1 MSEIKNKVVVITGA
15 SSGIGEGLARRL
27 AASGASVVLGARRT
41 DRLETLAAQIRE
53 AGGKAEFLAVDV
65 TRREDVEALVQLAKT
80 TYGKVDV
87 IINNAGLMPLSN
99 LDRLEV
105 HHWDRMIDV
114 NIKGVLYGIAAGLPI
129 FQEQKDGHFINIA
142 STGAYRVVPTGAVYC
157 ATKFAVRAISD
168 GLRME
173 VGPDI
178 RVTTLSPG
186 VVESELASTITDPD
200 AAAAMV
206 EFRAN
211 GLTPDDIARAVVYVL
226 EQPKTVD
233 VSEML
238 VRPAGGF

>member
-1 MSEIKNKVVVITGA
+1 MSEIENKVVVITGA

-27 AASGASVVLGARRT
+27 AACGAAVVLGARRT
-41 DRLETLAAQIRE
+41 DRLGTLVTQIRE

-65 TRREDVEALVQLAKT
+65 TRREDVEALVQLAKS

-87 IINNAGLMPLSN
+87 IINNAGVMPLSN

-105 HHWDRMIDV
+105 ENWERMIDV

-129 FQEQKDGHFINIA
+129 FQAQKSGHFINVA

-211 GLTPDDIARAVVYVL
+211 GLTPDDIARAVVYAL
-226 EQPKTVD
+226 EQPRTVD
-233 VSEML
+233 VSELL

>member
-1 MSEIKNKVVVITGA
+1 MSEIENKVVVITGA

-27 AASGASVVLGARRT
+27 ASSGASVVLGARRT
-41 DRLETLAAQIRE
+41 DRLETLVAEIRA
-53 AGGKAEFLAVDV
+53 AGGKAEYQAVDV
-65 TRREDVEALVQLAKT
+65 TKREEVESLVLFANR

-105 HHWDRMIDV
+105 ENWERMIDV
-114 NIKGVLYGIAAGLPI
+114 NIKGVLYGIAAALPI
-129 FQEQKDGHFINIA
+129 FQTQKSGHFINVA

-168 GLRME
+168 GLRQE

-178 RVTTLSPG
+178 RVTVLSPG

-200 AAAAMV
+200 AQAAM
-206 EFRAN
+206 ETFREN
-211 GLTPDDIARAVVYVL
+211 GLVPDDIARAVVYML
-226 EQPKTVD
+226 EQPKNVD
-233 VSEML
+233 VSEI
-238 VRPAGGF
+238 VIRPTGGF